1 VIEKMNQSKIG
12 APFQYTDSQ
21 IDSLAGIKIAFGI
34 PYRIVQGVCSE
45 MSEFVKIPEIHF
57 THIRRRIIKL
67 QPKISGVN
75 LDDTVDLVFDSTG
88 LSTTNSGTYLE
99 HK

>member
-34 PYRIVQGVCSE
+34 PYRTVQGVCSE